1 MLIELHQ
8 LLYGV
13 TLHTLRSDEPGEDDG
28 YEDDEVYSDG
38 RPVISRAWLPLDP
51 NDDAIPADE
60 YRGDIGE
67 DVPRGGVMYVWR
79 PDDSDNAVLTG
90 DEAAAV
96 RQHGAHSGVWKA
108 DPTRTYS
115 CAYFERDHMTLER
128 AQIAKIDL
136 ALGEL
141 GLQPA
146 CRCSRPAAVGAQRV
160 QPRTPAGRG
169 LTVERST
176 ALSSTAVCLPPRPNT
191 DAEGR
196 RLHSDEDVEAAA
208 DLQYTNDTAGTVN
221 LSNPRAIFAGSRP

>member
-1 MLIELHQ
+1 
-8 LLYGV
+8 
-13 TLHTLRSDEPGEDDG
+13 
-28 YEDDEVYSDG
+28 
-38 RPVISRAWLPLDP
+38 
-51 NDDAIPADE
+51 
-60 YRGDIGE
+60 
-67 DVPRGGVMYVWR
+67 
-79 PDDSDNAVLTG
+79 
-90 DEAAAV
+90 
-96 RQHGAHSGVWKA
+96 
-108 DPTRTYS
+108 
-115 CAYFERDHMTLER
+115 MTLER

-176 ALSSTAVCLPPRPNT
+176 ALSSTAVCLPVRPNT

-208 DLQYTNDTAGTVN
+208 DSVRERHRRHCQLEQSEGDF
-221 LSNPRAIFAGSRP
+221 RRFASVIHQV